1 MRYLAYHILHTSRSI
16 TFELF
21 KACIGIISAEQSEV
35 EEYIVDVEEVCQINS
50 TVVNCTEEGA
60 QFDYW
65 VSTNK
70 ASWFLLYNLYKN

>member
-1 MRYLAYHILHTSRSI
+1 MTFPESLQILSLLRKYGVITSRSI

-70 ASWFLLYNLYKN
+70 AS